1 MHGIQVSLGSA
12 CSNNK
17 RAALSHVLLAMGLS
31 EAAIRSTLRVSIGRY
46 TREEDL
52 HRFAEATA
60 QCLRA
65 LQKISSGVNQERA
78 AVA

>member
-1 MHGIQVSLGSA
+1 L
-12 CSNNK
+12 
-17 RAALSHVLLAMGLS
+17 LLAMGLS

-60 QCLRA
+60 QCVRA
-65 LQKISSGVNQERA
+65 LQKIGNGVNHERA
-78 AVA
+78 AIA